1 MKKNYPVTGQEVSYD
16 ASLNI
21 LSTTDPK
28 GRITHVNEDFVRI
41 SGFTRE
47 ELIGKAH
54 NIVRHP
60 DMPPEAFQDLWDTI
74 KGGDSWMGIVKNRC
88 KNGDHYWVSA
98 YVTPVMRDGR
108 IVEFQSVRRKP
119 EPEEIARAERLY
131 ASLRSGRKPF
141 WMRFPTLPFRVR
153 LMMAFIAVMAFTLA
167 VPAWTGHLD
176 WRTAG
181 MSLILPALFVLGY
194 YLWDVRPLCRMFARA
209 RSIFDNP
216 IARYVYTG
224 RNDEVG
230 QVMLALRHLEA
241 EAAALVGRMD
251 DSAEDLRHSADRL
264 RSAIVSSKQ
273 NIDRQH
279 AETDMVATAV
289 TEMSAS
295 IQEVASNAERSAE
308 AAGTAHERTIESK
321 EVVNKTMQAIQELAS
336 DVQNASEVIA
346 RLSENSERISSIVNV
361 ITGIAEQTN
370 LLALNAAIEA
380 ARAGEQGRGF
390 AVVADEV
397 RTLANRT
404 HDSTSEIQ
412 EMIEQLQEGAKQAVQ
427 VMEQSLAKTDSSVER
442 GREAVGSLDAVTEAI
457 ARITDMSVQIA
468 AAVAEQKEVAQEV
481 ARSVTNIQDLSRI
494 SVEAMEES
502 ETAGLQVAK
511 ESDEL
516 KALTGQFWERR
527 R

>member
-1 MKKNYPVTGQEVSYD
+1 
-16 ASLNI
+16 
-21 LSTTDPK
+21 
-28 GRITHVNEDFVRI
+28 
-41 SGFTRE
+41 
-47 ELIGKAH
+47 
-54 NIVRHP
+54 
-60 DMPPEAFQDLWDTI
+60 
-74 KGGDSWMGIVKNRC
+74 
-88 KNGDHYWVSA
+88 
-98 YVTPVMRDGR
+98 
-108 IVEFQSVRRKP
+108 
-119 EPEEIARAERLY
+119 
-131 ASLRSGRKPF
+131 
-141 WMRFPTLPFRVR
+141 
-153 LMMAFIAVMAFTLA
+153 IAVMAFTLA

-181 MSLILPALFVLGY
+181 MSLILPALFVFAY